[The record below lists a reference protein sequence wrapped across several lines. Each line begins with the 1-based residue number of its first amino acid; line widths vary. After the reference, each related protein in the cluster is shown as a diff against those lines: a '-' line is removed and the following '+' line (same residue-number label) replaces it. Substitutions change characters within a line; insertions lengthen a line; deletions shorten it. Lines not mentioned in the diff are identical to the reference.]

1 MKTDQRYEIMYERFS
16 LLNTDELLTIL
27 DNLSIVCFDTFNYNE
42 GKYCPLA
49 VAKKFHET
57 IENPSDDLMKKL
69 LSCFFEPVNVL
80 KGIDGDFYKENRQQD
95 LIKVIAHVLRE
106 KINNISL

>member
-1 MKTDQRYEIMYERFS
+1 MFERFCS
-16 LLNTDELLTIL
+16 LNTNELLNIL
-27 DNLSIVCFDTFNYNE
+27 ENINIIIFDTFNYSD

-57 IENPSDDLMKKL
+57 VENPSDDSMKKL

-80 KGIDGDFYKENRQQD
+80 KGVDGDFYRENRKDD
-95 LIKVIAHVLRE
+95 LVKVIAHVLRE
-106 KINNISL
+106 KMKNM